1 MKRIFLCMAL
11 LFITLSF
18 ATCQT
23 SDKIKSYISRA
34 QELSDKY
41 EWLSFNVHLETYG
54 DSVYLWERK
63 FEVIL
68 HYNKKDPI
76 VFANETTEYGDIF
89 FKMTKDNIEIVNE
102 GNNDIT
108 VYKNFHI
115 FTDLY
120 HCFGIQ
126 QELYS
131 YFKYIGYYILPMQN
145 KLRTEIYVPTT
156 PQGQYAKEKIS
167 IEGRSFTNYKSSNE
181 SLKGL
186 RHENVHSFV
195 NDSSGL
201 LDSVYYT
208 CIYSDDSTFYER
220 FYKMDNFDFSD
231 KQNYIDSIFKLDSQR
246 YKHFNYHYNSNPNYY
261 SKNKEIN
268 TEILDYPLVNIN
280 CDTTTIKEYDSWILL
295 NFWRFSCGPCL
306 KNMENY
312 KHEKDSL
319 GYRVLENND
328 IKILAINYE
337 SNNMEQLSKLAEKDD
352 SKDIIYSAKGIKQH
366 INLPF
371 QGYYYLISPKK
382 EIVYE
387 TSHLGDYSELL
398 KAKAKYEEMYLKNK
412 K

>member
-1 MKRIFLCMAL
+1 MAL
-11 LFITLSF
+11 VVVSLSY

-23 SDKIKSYISRA
+23 SDKIKSYLFRA
-34 QELSDKY
+34 NELSDKY
-41 EWLSFNVHLETYG
+41 EWLSFDAHWETYA
-54 DSVYLWERK
+54 DSVFSWERDIK
-63 FEVIL
+63 VIL
-68 HYNKKDPI
+68 HYNRKNPI
-76 VFANETTEYGDIF
+76 IFVNETTEYGDIF
-89 FKMTKDNIEIVNE
+89 FKMTKDNIEIIDE
-102 GNNDIT
+102 SNNNII

-131 YFKYIGYYILPMQN
+131 YFNYIGYYIMPMQN
-145 KLRTEIYVPTT
+145 KLRTEMYVPTK
-156 PQGQYAKEKIS
+156 PRGQYDKERIT
-167 IEGRSFTNYKSSNE
+167 IEGRSFTNYKSSHE
-181 SLKGL
+181 SLDILNYGVWN
-186 RHENVHSFV
+186 ENEYSFV
-195 NDSSGL
+195 DDNTGL
-201 LDSVYYT
+201 LDSVYHT
-208 CIYSDDSTFYER
+208 SVYSKNPIFYER

-231 KQNYIDSIFKLDSQR
+231 RQNLIDSIFNLDNQR
-246 YKHFNYHYNSNPNYY
+246 YKHFNYHYNSNPDYY
-261 SKNKEIN
+261 SKNKKIN
-268 TEILDYPLVNIN
+268 TEILNYPLVDIN
-280 CDTTTIKEYDSWILL
+280 CDTTTIKEYDNWILL

-306 KNMENY
+306 KNMKNY

-328 IKILAINYE
+328 IRIYAINYE

-352 SKDIIYSAKGIKQH
+352 SKDIMYSAKGIKQH

-398 KAKAKYEEMYLKNK
+398 KAKAEYEKMQK
-412 K
+412 